1 MNVLLVDDDQELC
14 ALLKRYL
21 ERELFKITAV
31 HEATT
36 GLSEALSGKYQA
48 VILDVMLPG
57 GDGLDILRNIR
68 QRSDLPV
75 LMLTAKG
82 DETDRIE
89 GLEIGADDYLPKP
102 CNPRELAARLRS
114 VLRRGRS
121 GQIADALLQV
131 DELTIDLDQHRVLR
145 DGQPLELTVTEF
157 NILSVLAREAGNVVE
172 KNRLAEQS
180 LQRSLTLFDRS
191 LDMHLS
197 NLRKKLGPNR
207 QGEARIRTVRG
218 IGYWYA
224 PETVTADA

>member
-21 ERELFKITAV
+21 ERELVKVTAV

-75 LMLTAKG
+75 AMLPAKG
-82 DETDRIE
+82 EATARIA
-89 GLEIGADDYLPKP
+89 GFEIGAADYRAKP
-102 CNPRELAARLRS
+102 CNARELAARLRS

-131 DELTIDLDQHRVLR
+131 GDLT
-145 DGQPLELTVTEF
+145 
-157 NILSVLAREAGNVVE
+157 
-172 KNRLAEQS
+172 
-180 LQRSLTLFDRS
+180 
-191 LDMHLS
+191 
-197 NLRKKLGPNR
+197 
-207 QGEARIRTVRG
+207 
-218 IGYWYA
+218 
-224 PETVTADA
+224 